1 MDEVH
6 GGHCT
11 LASIHCKEM
20 PYKGGVLAQIPSSDR
35 APGSFQGNSLLAS
48 PLSLVARRTNQRKK
62 KMRKSYKTKT
72 CACSLDICRG
82 VTALQLDNM
91 ALQAAAV

>member
-1 MDEVH
+1 
-6 GGHCT
+6 
-11 LASIHCKEM
+11 M
-20 PYKGGVLAQIPSSDR
+20 PYKGGVLAQLPSSDR

-72 CACSLDICRG
+72 CANLLPFIIG
-82 VTALQLDNM
+82 TNAMEKTLQ
-91 ALQAAAV
+91 